1 MKKILFATHGHMAD
15 GVLSAVKLILGD
27 TVSVDTINAYL
38 DGVSPAG
45 QIKEYFD
52 ALGDNDQA
60 IVLTDLLG
68 GSVNK
73 EILPYVQKPNVFV
86 ITGMNL
92 AMALEIAAMA
102 EGEVMTEELCRE
114 LAEMGKSQVIYVND
128 CVKEMRAEEE
138 GVE

>member
-1 MKKILFATHGHMAD
+1 MKKILFASHGHMAD

-27 TVSVDTINAYL
+27 NVSVDTINAYL
-38 DGVSPAG
+38 DDVSPSG

-52 ALGDNDQA
+52 ALEESDQA
-60 IVLTDLLG
+60 IILTDLLG

-73 EILPYVQKPNVFV
+73 EILPYVQKPNVYV

-92 AMALEIAAMA
+92 AMALEIAAMSEEEA
-102 EGEVMTEELCRE
+102 ITEEFCRN

-128 CVKEMRAEEE
+128 CVKEKSAEEE
-138 GVE
+138 EFE